1 MSFGVWAGSSAVSR
15 HASVRSQLP
24 IGQHAHRQ
32 QMVKKHSV
40 ISAGR
45 QRATLRCKSLQDE
58 QTSVDE
64 QERQKSSLS
73 ASCSGEEGKL
83 SARFNIIAHA
93 FPADLRG
100 ESIGLICQDMHQSP
114 SFGNAEVRAQSESPQ
129 ERWQLASWL
138 HSSRQS
144 AKLRL
149 LGIAGASAGLLGAP
163 PHVSKNFISFILFA
177 HGRFTAQ

>member
-1 MSFGVWAGSSAVSR
+1 MSFGRSAGNCAVSR

-32 QMVKKHSV
+32 QMVKKHAV
-40 ISAGR
+40 ISAVK
-45 QRATLRCKSLQDE
+45 QRATLRCKSFQDE
-58 QTSVDE
+58 QPSVDE
-64 QERQKSSLS
+64 QERQKSSLN
-73 ASCSGEEGKL
+73 ASCSGEEGKYPC
-83 SARFNIIAHA
+83 SVDINAHA

-100 ESIGLICQDMHQSP
+100 VSMGSNCKDMCRSP
-114 SFGNAEVRAQSESPQ
+114 SFGDAEICAQPESPR

-163 PHVSKNFISFILFA
+163 PHVPKNPYAWTLYHPVMA
-177 HGRFTAQ
+177 HEL